1 MLDWEVWCD
10 NNNVI
15 CLINKQ
21 QCWDILF
28 RLCLIN
34 AFSQIIIQNVPLV
47 ICFQDYFS
55 TTGGGLR
62 PIQIRG
68 QLHLIDPIYTV
79 VTSITTPIHTSNVS
93 LEIVTLSLPK
103 NNNISNQK
111 YHYR

>member
-1 MLDWEVWCD
+1 M
-10 NNNVI
+10 
-15 CLINKQ
+15 
-21 QCWDILF
+21 
-28 RLCLIN
+28 N

-55 TTGGGLR
+55 TTVGGGLR
-62 PIQIRG
+62 SIQIRG

-93 LEIVTLSLPK
+93 QEIVTLSLPK
-103 NNNISNQK
+103 NNNISNKK